1 MKNLWG
7 MLALQRV
14 LAHRVLIGSRF
25 ILLSFTSDHIV
36 ETIFNMILLCGG
48 KGTNMTCYKRMILQ
62 VYTI

>member
-25 ILLSFTSDHIV
+25 ILLSFTSD
-36 ETIFNMILLCGG
+36 L
-48 KGTNMTCYKRMILQ
+48 TNPKSTNLICCHEF
-62 VYTI
+62 